1 MWNDSIM
8 FILQMER
15 ISKRIL
21 CDRRKKRRA
30 EARQAEEVC
39 PYVTLFELKHEQDV
53 TGHRELR
60 IVVAGKH
67 E

>member
-1 MWNDSIM
+1 MGRMSKSIH
-8 FILQMER
+8 
-15 ISKRIL
+15 
-21 CDRRKKRRA
+21 CDRGKKRRRA

-39 PYVTLFELKHEQDV
+39 PYVTLFVELEHEQDV
-53 TGHRELR
+53 PGHRELR